1 MSNTGENIF
10 TVVAGT
16 LLIALVVSW
25 CHRGNKIDDLEQV
38 QNLMAEQHRKD
49 SVLIEEKEKRIDE
62 LWERTIALGDSLP
75 PDYPPRP
82 DRIDTVEVYR
92 PRDKRLDDLQETL
105 DIVRNTVDEIQ
116 DDIRNLDYEKD

>member
-1 MSNTGENIF
+1 MGNTGENIF

-25 CHRGNKIDDLEQV
+25 CHRGSKIDELEQV
-38 QNLMAEQHRKD
+38 ENLMTEQHRKD
-49 SVLIEEKEKRIDE
+49 SILIEEKEKRIDE

-82 DRIDTVEVYR
+82 GRIDTVEVYR

-116 DDIRNLDYEKD
+116 DDIRNLDYEED